1 MATSTS
7 PPSHATRVSRLTFA
21 YEGDQVRLVSEQF
34 VDMTLAPSH
43 PVEGLEEKAG
53 FAVILRHADG
63 HAVYGR
69 AMASPLAFDREVFDR
84 DPSRSIRRMENPHP
98 RGTFVVHVPAVEE
111 ARQVEFFG
119 HPLRPKAHHLPPR
132 KLATFK
138 LREMK
143 SR

>member
-1 MATSTS
+1 M
-7 PPSHATRVSRLTFA
+7 SRLTFA
-21 YEGDQVRLVSEQF
+21 YEADQVRLVSEQF

-43 PVEGLEEKAG
+43 PAEGLEEKSG
-53 FAVILRHADG
+53 FAVVLRHDDG
-63 HAVYGR
+63 HAVYAR
-69 AMASPLAFDREVFDR
+69 VTASPFAFDREVFDR

-119 HPLRPKAHHLPPR
+119 HPLHAKAHHLPTR

-138 LREMK
+138 LRQMK
-143 SR
+143 SL